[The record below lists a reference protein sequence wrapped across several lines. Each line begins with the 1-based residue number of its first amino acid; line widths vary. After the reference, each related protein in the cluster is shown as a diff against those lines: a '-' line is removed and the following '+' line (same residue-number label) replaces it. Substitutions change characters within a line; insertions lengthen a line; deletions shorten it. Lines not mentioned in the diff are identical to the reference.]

1 MSTANARTG
10 RSVYRLVF
18 EPAVDMEAVE
28 ETLLLAILAVGCLY
42 GEAAVRLDAGYAID
56 PDARVV
62 VLDAGTEIGCAVARV
77 FIGFCTRECGDD
89 TFAVA
94 RADGP
99 VPRCPTAASRPCE
112 PVACAVSVSCPSS
125 ASARAIPSATS
136 FLTTSTPLENP

>member
-1 MSTANARTG
+1 MSIGNPRTG

-18 EPAVDMEAVE
+18 ESHVDMGTVE

-56 PDARVV
+56 ADARVV

-77 FIGFCTRECGDD
+77 FIGFCTREFGDD

-99 VPRCPTAASRPCE
+99 VPKRPTAATRPCE
-112 PVACAVSVSCPSS
+112 PVA
-125 ASARAIPSATS
+125 
-136 FLTTSTPLENP
+136 